1 MDFLP
6 DPAEMTAEERFL
18 ELAAILGRGYLRLRR
33 TAFPADGV
41 ASPDRNS
48 RLDSPGEPTPSLDL
62 GHGPRVHVGQE
73 VRG

>member
-18 ELAAILGRGYLRLRR
+18 ELAGILACGCLRLRK